1 MRRFTADSTLG
12 VKSMRKEGKARTV
25 KAVQETVEF
34 FYGFDTADLSGH
46 VADVFKRVRRKKI
59 NNVKNGE
66 EI

>member
-1 MRRFTADSTLG
+1 
-12 VKSMRKEGKARTV
+12 MRKEGKARTV
-25 KAVQETVEF
+25 KAVQEAVEF

-46 VADVFKRVRRKKI
+46 VADVFNRVRRKQI